1 MKKIV
6 YACLIC
12 MINFILLTGCSSS
25 SNSKSEHTDLP
36 LRDNTPKVL
45 ETIPLDDRVEESEVV
60 SLYLS
65 NVSKGY
71 IMFVYKGSNE
81 KVKLQITG
89 PDEVTYTYLVTDCKE
104 PTAFPLA
111 SGSGEYMFNLFES
124 VDAENNKYYMA
135 YSYNY
140 EVTIEDEFL
149 PYLSPNV
156 YVNFTSESN
165 CVAKCVDLAANCYS
179 DLDVIEEV
187 YNYVISNVIYDTEE
201 AKDVAYGYIPNPDEV
216 LATNKG
222 ICFDYASLM
231 TAMLRSQN
239 IPTKLEVGY
248 AGEVYHAWIS
258 CYVDE
263 IGWVANIIQ
272 FDGENWSLM
281 DPTLASNNN
290 SAEVQE
296 YIGDGSKYVVKY
308 TY

>member
-1 MKKIV
+1 MKKII
-6 YACLIC
+6 YLFLIC
-12 MINFILLTGCSSS
+12 ISTFILLTGCSSS
-25 SNSKSEHTDLP
+25 TNKEQETADLP
-36 LRDNTPKVL
+36 PRDNTPVVL

-89 PDEVTYTYLVTDCKE
+89 PNEVTYTYLVTDCKA
-104 PTAFPLA
+104 PTAFPLSA
-111 SGSGEYMFNLFES
+111 GDGEYMFNLFES
-124 VDAENNKYYMA
+124 VDAENNKYSLA
-135 YSYNY
+135 FSYNY
-140 EVTIEDEFL
+140 SVTLEDEFL

-156 YVNFTSESN
+156 YVNFTSDSACISKGSELSS
-165 CVAKCVDLAANCYS
+165 DCYT
-179 DLDVIEEV
+179 DLDVIENV
-187 YNYVISNVIYDTEE
+187 YDYVISNIVYDTEE
-201 AKDVAYGYIPNPDEV
+201 AENVAYGYIPDPDEV
-216 LATNKG
+216 LETNKG

-231 TAMLRSQN
+231 TAILRSQR

-290 SAEVQE
+290 SDEVQE
-296 YIGDGSKYVVKY
+296 YIGDGSKYIVKY

>member
-1 MKKIV
+1 MKKII
-6 YACLIC
+6 YLCLIC
-12 MINFILLTGCSSS
+12 VINFILLTGCSSS
-25 SNSKSEHTDLP
+25 ETKEPNPDKP
-36 LRDNTPKVL
+36 LRDNTPYIL
-45 ETIPLDDRVEESEVV
+45 ETIPSDDRVEESEVI
-60 SLYLS
+60 SLYLT

-71 IMFVYKGSNE
+71 IMIVYRGSNE
-81 KVKLQITG
+81 KVKLQITDPNG
-89 PDEVTYTYLVTDCKE
+89 VTYTYLVTDCKE
-104 PTAFPLA
+104 PTAFPL
-111 SGSGEYMFNLFES
+111 SGGNGEYMFNLFES
-124 VDAENNKYYMA
+124 VDADDNKYVMA

-156 YVNFTSESN
+156 YVNFTSESA
-165 CVAKCVDLAANCYS
+165 CVTKGSELASNCYT
-179 DLDVIEEV
+179 DLDVIENI
-187 YNYVISNVIYDTEE
+187 YDYVISNVIYDVEE
-201 AKDVAYGYIPNPDEV
+201 AENVAYGYIPNPDEV
-216 LATNKG
+216 LETNKG

-290 SAEVQE
+290 SDEVQE